1 MPEAEPTIE
10 TPVRYIKLGSGG
22 AWARRCIADGVLE
35 YSPRAIP
42 AELVADPD
50 LDRVT
55 SYYVGLGR
63 LPAVARHSANQL
75 HAFVTLPE
83 SGIWITFENGH
94 LWWAHAA
101 DGVETVDVDGPGG
114 RAGDAEPVTAH
125 GFLRRRTIGGWRN
138 TSLTGEPLTIAGLST
153 RLTRVAGYQ
162 RTICGIAES
171 AYLLRRIR
179 GEREPL
185 VEQAVAA
192 KAAMEDVAGAMIA
205 ALHWADFET
214 LVDLILARSGWNRAS
229 VLGGTQK
236 DADMIVEQSVTGE
249 TALVQ
254 VKSSAS
260 QQVLDRY
267 IEIHDQSSVHD
278 RLIFACHSGKTKLF
292 ADARDDVILWD
303 RHGLARAA
311 IKNGL
316 IDWLTERVG

>member
-1 MPEAEPTIE
+1 MPEPEPTPE
-10 TPVRYIKLGSGG
+10 TPVRYIKLGPGG
-22 AWARRCIADGVLE
+22 AWAKRCIADGILE

-42 AELVADPD
+42 ADLVTDPD
-50 LDRVT
+50 PDRVT

-83 SGIWITFENGH
+83 SGIWITFESGN
-94 LWWAHAA
+94 LWWTHAA
-101 DGVETVDVDGPGG
+101 
-114 RAGDAEPVTAH
+114 AGIEIVRMESRSGAADDAEAAAAH
-125 GFLRRRTIGGWRN
+125 GYLRRRTIGGWRN
-138 TSLTGEPLTIAGLST
+138 TNLVGEPLTISGLST

-162 RTICGIAES
+162 RTICSIAET

-179 GEREPL
+179 GESEPL
-185 VEQAVAA
+185 VERAVAA
-192 KAAMEDVAGAMIA
+192 RSAMEDVAGDMIA
-205 ALHWADFET
+205 ALHWADFES
-214 LVDLILARSGWNRAS
+214 LVDLILARSGWNRVSA
-229 VLGGTQK
+229 LGGTQK

-260 QQVLDRY
+260 QQVLDSY
-267 IEIHDQSSVHD
+267 VEIHDQTSVHD
-278 RLIFACHSGKTKLF
+278 RMIFACHSERTRLF
-292 ADARDDVILWD
+292 ADHRDDVILWG
-303 RHGLARAA
+303 RRGLAKAA